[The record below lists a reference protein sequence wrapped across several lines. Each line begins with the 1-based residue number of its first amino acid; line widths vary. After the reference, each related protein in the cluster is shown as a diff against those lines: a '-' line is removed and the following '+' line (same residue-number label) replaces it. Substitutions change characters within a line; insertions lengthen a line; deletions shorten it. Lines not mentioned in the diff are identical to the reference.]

1 MKKRILVHALLV
13 VVALALTATSVFAE
27 LEPVGTDTRTNGV
40 TTVTWD
46 SRFIDS
52 DYTLGETITM
62 TVSWNVDAG
71 AAEYVG
77 FDLGS
82 VSFTPRSRQD
92 PANGRIVTPA
102 AQTGDNSVTI
112 EFQFTDLHTCPIA
125 NVEMGNIH
133 FKLYLDIDMD
143 GDGVVDTVMGY
154 GVNVLVQE
162 PH

>member
-40 TTVTWD
+40 TTITWD
-46 SRFIDS
+46 SRFADL

-62 TVSWNVDAG
+62 TVTWNVDAG
-71 AAEYVG
+71 VAEYVG

-82 VSFTPRSRQD
+82 ISFTPMSRQD
-92 PANGRIVTPA
+92 PVNGRIVTPA
-102 AQTGDNSVTI
+102 AENGDNSLTI
-112 EFQFTDLHTCPIA
+112 EFQFTDLHTCPVP
-125 NVEMGNIH
+125 NVEMGNAH

-143 GDGVVDTVMGY
+143 GNGVVDTVMGY

-162 PH
+162 PQ